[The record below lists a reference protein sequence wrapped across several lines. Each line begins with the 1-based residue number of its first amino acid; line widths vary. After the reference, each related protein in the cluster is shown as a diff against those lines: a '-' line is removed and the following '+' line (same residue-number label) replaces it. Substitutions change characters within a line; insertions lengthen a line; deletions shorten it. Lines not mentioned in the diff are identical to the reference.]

1 MAVQIL
7 AGMADFIRA
16 GAGRAEGIIFFILM
30 EEKGGIPSVFY
41 GRRFHGLARKG
52 RVFCFLWKKGLLYH
66 EWRRYMKIV
75 IKVGTGVLTR
85 ENGTLDGS
93 SIVHLVSVLAG
104 LMQQGHQVVLVSS
117 GAVGAGVSVLG
128 LPSYPQELS
137 LKQACA
143 AVGQTRL
150 MQAYENLFNHFNVD
164 VAQLLLTAED
174 LKLRRRNVQATVLR
188 LFEHGGII
196 PIVNENDTVSV
207 EELKFGDNDILSV
220 HMARLVEADAL
231 FIRTSVD
238 GLYPPGGRREAI
250 ISRVEDVDAVLAFA
264 EEDRGRFSMGGMGA
278 KLQAIREAV
287 NAGTG
292 VYMLHGRHPE
302 RIALLLEGREEGAGT
317 YFVPKGGSHEDGKS
331 S

>member
-1 MAVQIL
+1 
-7 AGMADFIRA
+7 
-16 GAGRAEGIIFFILM
+16 
-30 EEKGGIPSVFY
+30 
-41 GRRFHGLARKG
+41 
-52 RVFCFLWKKGLLYH
+52 
-66 EWRRYMKIV
+66 
-75 IKVGTGVLTR
+75 
-85 ENGTLDGS
+85 
-93 SIVHLVSVLAG
+93 
-104 LMQQGHQVVLVSS
+104 MQ
-117 GAVGAGVSVLG
+117 
-128 LPSYPQELS
+128 
-137 LKQACA
+137 
-143 AVGQTRL
+143 T
-150 MQAYENLFNHFNVD
+150 YENLFNHFNVD

-231 FIRTSVD
+231 FILTSVD

-264 EEDRGRFSMGGMGA
+264 EEDQGRFSMGGMSA

-302 RIALLLEGREEGAGT
+302 RIALLLEGKAEGIGT
-317 YFVPKGGSHEDGKS
+317 YFVPKG
-331 S
+331 

>member
-1 MAVQIL
+1 
-7 AGMADFIRA
+7 
-16 GAGRAEGIIFFILM
+16 
-30 EEKGGIPSVFY
+30 
-41 GRRFHGLARKG
+41 
-52 RVFCFLWKKGLLYH
+52 
-66 EWRRYMKIV
+66 MKIV
-75 IKVGTGVLTR
+75 VKVGTGVLTR

-93 SIVHLVSVLAG
+93 SIVHLVSALAD

-150 MQAYENLFNHFNVD
+150 MQTYENLFNHFDVD
-164 VAQLLLTAED
+164 VAQLLLTADD
-174 LKLRRRNVQATVLR
+174 LKSRRHHVQATVMR

-220 HMARLVEADAL
+220 HIVRMLEADAL
-231 FIRTSVD
+231 FILTSVD

-264 EEDRGRFSMGGMGA
+264 EEDRGRFSMGGMSA

-287 NAGTG
+287 NAGVGT
-292 VYMLHGRHPE
+292 YMMNGRHPE
-302 RIALLLEGREEGAGT
+302 RIGLLLEGGREGAGT
-317 YFVPKGGSHEDGKS
+317 FFAPARKG
-331 S
+331 

>member
-1 MAVQIL
+1 
-7 AGMADFIRA
+7 
-16 GAGRAEGIIFFILM
+16 
-30 EEKGGIPSVFY
+30 
-41 GRRFHGLARKG
+41 
-52 RVFCFLWKKGLLYH
+52 
-66 EWRRYMKIV
+66 MKIV

-93 SIVHLVSVLAG
+93 SIVHLVSALAG

-143 AVGQTRL
+143 AVGQTR
-150 MQAYENLFNHFNVD
+150 AYENLFNHFNVD

-174 LKLRRRNVQATVLR
+174 LKRRRGNVQATVLR

-220 HMARLVEADAL
+220 HIARLVEADAL
-231 FIRTSVD
+231 FILTSVD
-238 GLYPPGGRREAI
+238 GLYPPGGKRKAI
-250 ISRVEDVDAVLAFA
+250 IPRVEDVDAVLAFA
-264 EEDRGRFSMGGMGA
+264 EEDRGRFSMGGMSA
-278 KLQAIREAV
+278 KLQAVREAV

-302 RIALLLEGREEGAGT
+302 RIALLLEGKEEGAGT
-317 YFVPKGGSHEDGKS
+317 YFVPKG
-331 S
+331 

>member
-1 MAVQIL
+1 
-7 AGMADFIRA
+7 
-16 GAGRAEGIIFFILM
+16 
-30 EEKGGIPSVFY
+30 
-41 GRRFHGLARKG
+41 
-52 RVFCFLWKKGLLYH
+52 
-66 EWRRYMKIV
+66 MKIV

-93 SIVHLVSVLAG
+93 SIVHLVSALAG

-137 LKQACA
+137 LKQ
-143 AVGQTRL
+143 
-150 MQAYENLFNHFNVD
+150 
-164 VAQLLLTAED
+164 
-174 LKLRRRNVQATVLR
+174 QATVLR

-231 FIRTSVD
+231 FILTSVD

-264 EEDRGRFSMGGMGA
+264 EEDQGRFSMGGMSA

-302 RIALLLEGREEGAGT
+302 RIALLLEGKAEGIGT
-317 YFVPKGGSHEDGKS
+317 YFVPKG
-331 S
+331 

>member
-1 MAVQIL
+1 
-7 AGMADFIRA
+7 
-16 GAGRAEGIIFFILM
+16 
-30 EEKGGIPSVFY
+30 
-41 GRRFHGLARKG
+41 
-52 RVFCFLWKKGLLYH
+52 
-66 EWRRYMKIV
+66 
-75 IKVGTGVLTR
+75 
-85 ENGTLDGS
+85 
-93 SIVHLVSVLAG
+93 
-104 LMQQGHQVVLVSS
+104 MQQGHQVVLVSS

-231 FIRTSVD
+231 FILTSVD
-238 GLYPPGGRREAI
+238 GPPEEGGRPSFPGWRMWMPYWHSLRRTGAAFPWEAWAPNC
-250 ISRVEDVDAVLAFA
+250 RP
-264 EEDRGRFSMGGMGA
+264 
-278 KLQAIREAV
+278 
-287 NAGTG
+287 
-292 VYMLHGRHPE
+292 Y
-302 RIALLLEGREEGAGT
+302 
-317 YFVPKGGSHEDGKS
+317 GKP
-331 S
+331 